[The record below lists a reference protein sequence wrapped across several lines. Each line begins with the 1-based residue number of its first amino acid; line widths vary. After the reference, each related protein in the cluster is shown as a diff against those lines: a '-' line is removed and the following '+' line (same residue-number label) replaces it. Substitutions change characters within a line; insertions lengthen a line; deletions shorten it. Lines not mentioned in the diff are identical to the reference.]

1 MTGSSCLCLYAGEL
15 AAAASSQP
23 RASPKVSSQQLLAQD
38 KQAVFETPFHCPF
51 KMESF
56 AVAHSG
62 SLNHIHTLA
71 FSPSAVDIAREARI
85 IVTVVVAGWITVTV
99 ARGLLSNFGNRRH

>member
-1 MTGSSCLCLYAGEL
+1 MLAKL
-15 AAAASSQP
+15 AAAA
-23 RASPKVSSQQLLAQD
+23 ASLGHPPKRPAAISKLSLAVSL
-38 KQAVFETPFHCPF
+38 TY

-62 SLNHIHTLA
+62 SLSHIHTLA

-85 IVTVVVAGWITVTV
+85 IVTVVVAGWITVTI
-99 ARGLLSNFGNRRH
+99 ARGLLSNFGNRRD